1 MKLLGPY
8 QSLIRLAILGI
19 ILGGF
24 AYAWYSSDV
33 INLKVV
39 GQPSMTGPIQK
50 NLEQPFFQSL
60 KEKTGLPI
68 KVDYRT
74 VDELG
79 FKDNYQLTMLKS
91 GMFDVVSLRFLQNVQ
106 EEPSISGVD
115 LLGLNPNFQVARKVA
130 HAYGP
135 IIDENLHKRFEAK
148 LLGLWTFG
156 PQVIFCNKPIYRL
169 SDLQGLRVRVGS
181 SIYDELIKS
190 QGGIPVVIP
199 FDQVLAALST
209 KMVDCAITSQ
219 TSAYSAKWPDYLT
232 HVYPLATQMGINGI
246 AISLDKWNRFSES
259 QKQQL
264 QSAVNAYIDQVW
276 TYSEQLNTQASDCI
290 QGKKDCA
297 LGTNYKLIHSPVT
310 EDDKL
315 YMRKFALEQSYL
327 SWATSCNKLEPNCSL
342 RWKAAISPILEQEN
356 RRP

>member
-1 MKLLGPY
+1 MPTY
-8 QSLIRLAILGI
+8 VVIRLVILSI

-24 AYAWYSSDV
+24 AYAWNAVDV
-33 INLKVV
+33 ITLKVV
-39 GQPSMTGPIQK
+39 GQPSMSGPIQK
-50 NLEQPFFQSL
+50 NLEQPFFESL

-91 GMFDVVSLRFLQNVQ
+91 GTFDIVSLRFLQNVQ

-115 LLGLNPNFQVARKVA
+115 LLGLNPDYQTAREVVE
-130 HAYGP
+130 AYGP
-135 IIDENLHKRFEAK
+135 IIDENLQQRFDAK

-169 SDLQGLRVRVGS
+169 SDLKGVRVRVGS

-190 QGGIPVVIP
+190 QGGIPVVIA

-209 KMVDCAITSQ
+209 KMVDCAISSQ
-219 TSAYSAKWPDYLT
+219 TSAYSAKWPDHLT
-232 HVYPLATQMGINGI
+232 HVYPIVTQMGINGI

-264 QSAVNAYIDQVW
+264 QSALNAYLDQVW
-276 TYSEQLNTQASDCI
+276 TYSKQLNNQSFDCL
-290 QGKKDCA
+290 QGKGDCS
-297 LGTNYKLIHSPVT
+297 LGVNYKLIYSPVT
-310 EDDKL
+310 EDDKRF
-315 YMRKFALEQSYL
+315 MQKFALERSYL

-342 RWKAAISPILEQEN
+342 RWKAAIGPILEQEN